1 MIKLTK
7 GIDIKKYQRVCKIDF
22 NKRIK
27 LPANYLIKEVA
38 AV

>member
-7 GIDIKKYQRVCKIDF
+7 GIDLNKYTKARKIDF

-27 LPANYLIKEVA
+27 LPADYLNKK
-38 AV
+38 